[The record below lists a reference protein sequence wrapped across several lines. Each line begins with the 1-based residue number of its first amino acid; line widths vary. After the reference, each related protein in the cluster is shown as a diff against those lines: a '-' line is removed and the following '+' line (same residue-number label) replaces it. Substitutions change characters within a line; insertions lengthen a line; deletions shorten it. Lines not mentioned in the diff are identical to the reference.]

1 MLELSAMRGARLG
14 IDEAGTLCAIA
25 AIPARPVSAGGLA
38 WGLGEVLALAQL
50 YRSA

>member
-1 MLELSAMRGARLG
+1 MRGARLG

-25 AIPARPVSAGGLA
+25 TIAARPVSAGGLA
-38 WGLGEVLALAQL
+38 WGLGEVMALAQL